1 MHNYMYAHIKH
12 VLDTTCTQPFATKPR
27 VLYFIRHSCSS
38 HHANIIAGHT
48 SASSKHN
55 TALAPSS
62 SSRYASPSKH
72 LYVNTQPTVNRYS
85 MADLTQ
91 AQSAALFDVLTH
103 FETYREIEDFKQP
116 GAIHKYGPPFQD
128 DKSKSSSPVLQTLIS
143 KFILPLPGLRDVSP
157 EFWKV
162 RITDIID
169 ELSQAELSESF
180 DKGILGIRKTLATAI
195 SALIEY
201 PAKASLGGLPERK
214 PESRKYDVKNPEDVL
229 QAWQDCL
236 QALVYGDLIDELFI
250 KAAETEDLSKHDTLV
265 QGMHEFVVVK

>member
-1 MHNYMYAHIKH
+1 MDIY
-12 VLDTTCTQPFATKPR
+12 
-27 VLYFIRHSCSS
+27 
-38 HHANIIAGHT
+38 
-48 SASSKHN
+48 
-55 TALAPSS
+55 
-62 SSRYASPSKH
+62 
-72 LYVNTQPTVNRYS
+72 TQPTLNTAHT
-85 MADLTQ
+85 MADTALNP

-143 KFILPLPGLRDVSP
+143 KFILPLPGLRNVSA

-169 ELSQAELSESF
+169 ELSKAELSESF

-201 PAKASLGGLPERK
+201 PARASLGGIPEKK
-214 PESRKYDVKNPEDVL
+214 PQEKRKYDVKNPEDVL

-236 QALVYGDLIDELFI
+236 QALVYGDLIDELFS
-250 KAAETEDLSKHDTLV
+250 KAAETDDLSKHDTLV